1 MCNYTNLNSQF
12 INTFASS
19 ETVIYEKSYYCRRR
33 RMLSSQMVTGDGRG
47 VVDLLADEPAKNQKK
62 IIRYEF
68 LVCMSIYLYV
78 YVFPYFASAV

>member
-1 MCNYTNLNSQF
+1 
-12 INTFASS
+12 
-19 ETVIYEKSYYCRRR
+19 
-33 RMLSSQMVTGDGRG
+33 MLSSQMVTGDGRG
-47 VVDLLADEPAKNQKK
+47 VVDLLADEPAKKSKK